1 MLNGQ
6 SIRLPNLDDRMRGGA
21 IAPIT
26 SPPSSLFTTSRP
38 VRSFDDVVNQV
49 QDAIR
54 SGKLHTGDR
63 LASERELCSVF
74 GVSRATLREALRQLE
89 ALGSVEIR
97 TGSTGGVFV
106 ADPSSRQ
113 AADAVEVLVR
123 FHQVSAGDLH
133 EFRESFERETAQW
146 AALRATEDDIRMMR
160 LLVQEL
166 EGAAT
171 ATDGSWATISELDLR
186 FHNAV
191 AEASK
196 NRLRIA
202 IMRAVFTS
210 VQRASLALEAW
221 LDRPARAGI
230 AVELRA
236 ILSAIEA
243 HDPETAGRRMA
254 EHVAKF
260 SQIESEVERSEA
272 FDAARTGRGGRAP
285 P

>member
-1 MLNGQ
+1 M
-6 SIRLPNLDDRMRGGA
+6 
-21 IAPIT
+21 T
-26 SPPSSLFTTSRP
+26 SPTSNLFTTSRP
-38 VRSFDDVVNQV
+38 IRSFDDVVNQV

-63 LASERELCSVF
+63 LASERELCALF

-123 FHQVSAGDLH
+123 FHQVSASDLH

-146 AALRATEDDIRMMR
+146 AARRATDDDLHAMRM
-160 LLVQEL
+160 LVENVETEVNL
-166 EGAAT
+166 EK
-171 ATDGSWATISELDLR
+171 GSWATISDLDLQ
-186 FHNAV
+186 FHTAV

-202 IMRAVFTS
+202 IMRAVFTA
-210 VQRASLALEAW
+210 VQRASLALETW
-221 LDRPARAGI
+221 LDAPTRTGI
-230 AVELRA
+230 ARELRG
-236 ILSAIEA
+236 ILTAIEA
-243 HDPETAGRRMA
+243 RDATLAGQRMA
-254 EHVAKF
+254 EHVAMF
-260 SQIESEVERSEA
+260 SRIETEVERSGGM
-272 FDAARTGRGGRAP
+272 DADRAGRGGRSP

>member
-1 MLNGQ
+1 M
-6 SIRLPNLDDRMRGGA
+6 
-21 IAPIT
+21 T
-26 SPPSSLFTTSRP
+26 SPPSELFTASRP
-38 VRSFDDVVNQV
+38 VRSFDDVVNQI
-49 QDAIR
+49 QEAIR
-54 SGKLHTGDR
+54 SGKLRTGDR
-63 LASERELCSVF
+63 LASERELCSIF

-89 ALGSVEIR
+89 ALGSIETR

-123 FHQVSAGDLH
+123 FHQVSASDLH

-146 AALRATEDDIRMMR
+146 AAMRASDEDLHAMR
-160 LLVQEL
+160 VLVTAL
-166 EGAAT
+166 ESEVSQAH
-171 ATDGSWATISELDLR
+171 GSWATISDLDLR

-202 IMRAVFTS
+202 IMRAVFTA

-221 LDRPARAGI
+221 VDTATRTDI
-230 AVELRA
+230 ASELRG
-236 ILSAIEA
+236 ILTAIEA
-243 HDPETAGRRMA
+243 RDPEAAGQRMA

-260 SQIESEVERSEA
+260 SQIETEVERSGGM
-272 FDAARTGRGGRAP
+272 DATRTARGGPASP
-285 P
+285 

>member
-1 MLNGQ
+1 M
-6 SIRLPNLDDRMRGGA
+6 
-21 IAPIT
+21 
-26 SPPSSLFTTSRP
+26 
-38 VRSFDDVVNQV
+38 NQV

-54 SGKLHTGDR
+54 SGKLRTGDR

-123 FHQVSAGDLH
+123 FHQVSASDLH
-133 EFRESFERETAQW
+133 EFRESFERETAEW
-146 AALRATEDDIRMMR
+146 AALRASDEDLAAMH
-160 LLVQEL
+160 LLVERI
-166 EGAAT
+166 EAEVAREHGPWAAI
-171 ATDGSWATISELDLR
+171 ADLDLR

-210 VQRASLALEAW
+210 VQRASLALETW
-221 LDRPARAGI
+221 LDAPTRAGI
-230 AVELRA
+230 ATELRGILTA
-236 ILSAIEA
+236 IEARNATLAGQRMADHVATFSAIE
-243 HDPETAGRRMA
+243 T
-254 EHVAKF
+254 
-260 SQIESEVERSEA
+260 EVERSGGM
-272 FDAARTGRGGRAP
+272 DAARAGRGGRSP